1 MTLDRAYEIL
11 GLNSDASRDDAKK
24 AYRELVK
31 VYHPDRNT
39 AANAAVMFRLIQ
51 DAWNCI
57 QDAPE
62 KEITYHRN
70 DAEFYN
76 NQGIAKFELGEYV
89 AAISDFDMALRLD
102 SDDVETC
109 IAYKYR
115 GIAKSKLGEYVAAIS
130 DFDMAL
136 RLNPND
142 TGAYIYRAFAKR
154 DLGEHFSAIPDYDS
168 AIRLTPDDAK
178 LYNLRGNAK
187 ADLGE
192 HFSAISDYDS
202 AIRLTPNDA
211 KLYNLRGNA
220 KAILRQHI
228 EAISDFDEAILLDPT
243 DAGSYYSRA
252 LAKGMLGFFQEE
264 RQDILIA
271 LELAEQAGDVELMTE
286 IKRDLYLSNQQGREY
301 GGRR

>member
-1 MTLDRAYEIL
+1 MTLERAYEIL

-24 AYRELVK
+24 VYRELVK
-31 VYHPDRNT
+31 VYHPDKNT
-39 AANAAVMFRLIQ
+39 AANANVMFRLIQ
-51 DAWNCI
+51 DAWNCLQSAYEEEII
-57 QDAPE
+57 QP
-62 KEITYHRN
+62 IN

-76 NQGIAKFELGEYV
+76 NQGIAKSELGEYV

-102 SDDVETC
+102 PDDVETC

-142 TGAYIYRAFAKR
+142 TGAYTYRAFAKR
-154 DLGEHFSAIPDYDS
+154 DLGEHFSAISDYDA

-178 LYNLRGNAK
+178 LYMLRAFTK
-187 ADLGE
+187 SDLGE
-192 HFSAISDYDS
+192 HFSAISDYDA

-211 KLYNLRGNA
+211 KLYNLRGSA
-220 KAILRQHI
+220 KAILRQHVA
-228 EAISDFDEAILLDPT
+228 AISDFDKAILLRPT

-252 LAKGMLGFFQEE
+252 LAKGMLGLFQEE
-264 RQDILIA
+264 KRDLLVA
-271 LELAEQAGDVELMTE
+271 LELAEQAGDMELIAE
-286 IKRDLYLSNQQGREY
+286 IKQDLYYSN
-301 GGRR
+301 